1 MIRHR
6 FLYFF
11 GILLAG
17 VLAFVI
23 VYPTQL
29 QARVNQWN
37 SFKQSSTVFNYLP
50 FLPHLPHIPFQL
62 GLDIQG
68 GIQLLYDADLSS
80 IESGEYSSAMQGL
93 RDVIERRVNLFGV
106 AEPVVQTEG
115 IGAKRRL
122 IVELA
127 GIKDPKEA
135 IRLIGLTPYLDFRE
149 PKPNFDEIL
158 ENNRKALETNKGEL
172 EDPYQPTQLN
182 GRYLKKAGVDYDT
195 LRKPVITL
203 DFNEEGAK
211 LFADITGR
219 LVGKPLAI
227 YLDGQKLQDPIVQSR
242 IEGGRAQITG
252 NFTTEE
258 AARVARDLNA
268 GALPVPI
275 SLVSQQSV
283 GATLGASSFQTSVK
297 AGLAGL
303 VVVVFFMLFFYRL
316 SGAFAALALLFYV
329 VFMLVLFKLIPVT
342 LTLAG
347 IAGFVLS
354 IGMAV
359 DANILIFS
367 RTREELAAKK
377 SFQTSLE
384 DGFKRAWPS
393 IRDGN
398 ITALLVA
405 LILFWLGSSFVK
417 GFAFT
422 LSLGIL
428 LSMFSAVFVTRTFLS
443 LFIGTKLEK
452 YSWLW

>member
-6 FLYFF
+6 AIFF
-11 GILLAG
+11 ISIALAG
-17 VLAFVI
+17 FLAFAL
-23 VYPTQL
+23 VYPAFL
-29 QARVNQWN
+29 QERVDRWN
-37 SFKQSSTVFNYLP
+37 SFKQNAKFFNYLP
-50 FLPHLPHIPFQL
+50 FLPSIPVIPFQL
-62 GLDIQG
+62 GLDVQG
-68 GIQLLYDADLSS
+68 GIQLLYEADLSS
-80 IESGEYSSAMQGL
+80 IQPGEYNSAMQGL

-115 IGAKRRL
+115 TGSARRL

-127 GIKDPKEA
+127 GIKEPGEA

-149 PKPNFDEIL
+149 PKQNFDEIL
-158 ENNRKALETNKGEL
+158 EKNRKALEAKAGNLEEL
-172 EDPYQPTQLN
+172 YQPTKLS

-203 DFNEEGAK
+203 DFNEEGAA
-211 LFADITGR
+211 LFAEITGR

-227 YLDGQKLQDPIVQSR
+227 YLDGQKLQDPIVQSK

-275 SLVSQQSV
+275 TLVSQQSV
-283 GATLGASSFQTSVK
+283 GATLGAASFQTSVR

-303 VVVVFFMLFFYRL
+303 VVVVLFMLFFYRL
-316 SGAFAALALLFYV
+316 SGLFASFALLFYV
-329 VFMLVLFKLIPVT
+329 AFMLMFFKLIPVT

-367 RTREELAAKK
+367 RMREELAQKK

-384 DGFKRAWPS
+384 EGLKRAWPS

-443 LFIGTKLEK
+443 LFVGTRLEK
-452 YSWLW
+452 YPWLW